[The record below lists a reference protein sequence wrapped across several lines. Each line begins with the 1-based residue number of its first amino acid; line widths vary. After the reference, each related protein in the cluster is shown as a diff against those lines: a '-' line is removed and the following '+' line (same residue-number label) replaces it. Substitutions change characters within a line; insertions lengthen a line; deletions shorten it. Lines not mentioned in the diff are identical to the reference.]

1 MARQRAIEHKNGTR
15 ARVTTTGR
23 GPVDMAHLAMQTL
36 GDKGLEQEVLR
47 LFEEASRVY
56 MDRIDHS
63 TSVDELVR
71 HLHTLK
77 GAAAGVGARAIAELA
92 RSTEDEL
99 RAGKPVDPE
108 RIEDLHMAIAECSEW
123 IERVLP
129 KDS

>member
-1 MARQRAIEHKNGTR
+1 MARQPATKHKNGAH
-15 ARVTTTGR
+15 ARDQTAH
-23 GPVDMAHLAMQTL
+23 GPVDLMHLAMQTL

-47 LFEEASRVY
+47 LFDETSRVY
-56 MDRIDHS
+56 MDRIDRS
-63 TSVDELVR
+63 TSVDELMG

-77 GAAAGVGARAIAELA
+77 SAAMGVGARAIAELA

-99 RAGKPVDPE
+99 KAGKPVDPE